1 MKSLLL
7 QYNLCHLVC
16 SWKAPI
22 HNVTELS
29 SGEWFLASWCAA
41 KLLVEAVQL
50 LLREFEELLQQLQLL
65 VGQLARVPAA
75 QRAKWWIILNLYLS
89 LEIAAKLFPILAL
102 RTYKLSSNKCF
113 YFQLPQ
119 PFRYYLVLLSKSSEV
134 NSSFNKSKLV
144 SFDIGDYVMNKR
156 HELSENHWSNC
167 VWTGPL
173 MSAPLLPPQPPGHNC
188 SRLTLHETTRSH
200 CKGWR

>member
-1 MKSLLL
+1 M
-7 QYNLCHLVC
+7 C

-65 VGQLARVPAA
+65 GGQLARVSAA
-75 QRAKWWIILNLYLS
+75 QRAKWLNNLNFKSQSYLS
-89 LEIAAKLFPILAL
+89 LDIAAKLFPILAL

-156 HELSENHWSNC
+156 HELSDWTVDGCIFVASAATWS
-167 VWTGPL
+167 
-173 MSAPLLPPQPPGHNC
+173 
-188 SRLTLHETTRSH
+188 
-200 CKGWR
+200 

>member
-1 MKSLLL
+1 MG
-7 QYNLCHLVC
+7 

-22 HNVTELS
+22 HNVTKLS
-29 SGEWFLASWCAA
+29 SGQWFLASWCAA
-41 KLLVEAVQL
+41 KLLVEPIQL
-50 LLREFEELLQQLQLL
+50 LLGEFEELLQQLQLL
-65 VGQLARVPAA
+65 GGQLARVPAA

-144 SFDIGDYVMNKR
+144 SLDIGEYVMNKR
-156 HELSENHWSNC
+156 HELSENHWYDC
-167 VWTGPL
+167 VWMDSGLDRGWLHLCCRCSHLVITVPSWHYTRPL
-173 MSAPLLPPQPPGHNC
+173 GHIAKHEGRVPQFWN
-188 SRLTLHETTRSH
+188 
-200 CKGWR
+200 W